1 MSDQIDDVF
10 NKFQAILMETWEET
24 GFGHLEIDSTKIGK
38 DKIQV
43 IIKSG
48 IFYKYVINLED
59 VINYK
64 KVNS

>member
-10 NKFQAILMETWEET
+10 NKIQAILMETWEET
-24 GFGHLEIDSTKIGK
+24 GFGHLEIDSTKISK

-48 IFYKYVINLED
+48 IFYKYIINLED
-59 VINYK
+59 VIDCK
-64 KVNS
+64 KGE